1 MCIGIPMQLVE
12 IGTGV
17 AVAARGD
24 TRERLDVMLLGDVAP
39 GTWVLAF
46 HGRALKTLTEA
57 EARDTDRALAALEA
71 VMAGGTDVDHLF
83 ADLVGREPTLPP
95 HLRKPT

>member
-1 MCIGIPMQLVE
+1 MCIGIPMQVVE
-12 IGTGV
+12 VGTGV
-17 AVAARGD
+17 AMATRGA

-57 EARDTDRALAALEA
+57 EARDIDGALAALEA
-71 VMAGGTDVDHLF
+71 VMTGGTDVDHLF
-83 ADLVGREPTLPP
+83 ADLAGRDPVLPP
-95 HLRKPT
+95 HLRKPS